1 MKALLLSLF
10 TRKPPVRVI
19 VATKAESSA
28 VRRKREAKTAQLYRE
43 LGMKPPAIA
52 RAAGKGD
59 GA

>member
-1 MKALLLSLF
+1 MNILSLF
-10 TRKPPVRVI
+10 TRRPPVRVI

-28 VRRKREAKTAQLYRE
+28 ARRKREETTAALYDYT
-43 LGMKPPAIA
+43 GKKPPAIA